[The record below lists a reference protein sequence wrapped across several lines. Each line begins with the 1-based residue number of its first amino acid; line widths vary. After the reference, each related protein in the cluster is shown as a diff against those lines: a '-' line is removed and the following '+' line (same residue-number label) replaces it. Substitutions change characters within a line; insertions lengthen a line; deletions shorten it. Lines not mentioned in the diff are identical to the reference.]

1 MSAGPVAPSGMKPAR
16 RPRGRLLPVA
26 YYDRDCL
33 TVAREVLGCLLHR
46 REDDGTWTVGRIVE
60 TEAYVGE
67 EDPACH
73 AAAGLTARTRVL
85 YGPPG
90 RAYVY
95 FTYGMHFL
103 LNFVTEREG
112 FPAAVLVRAV
122 RPEAGVERMRA
133 RRGRE
138 NPVELTSGPSRLC
151 QAFGIDLAHNTLSLA
166 GPELT
171 VRDDGRRPGRIESG
185 PRVGIRLGRDRAWR
199 FWAEGDPFVSRA
211 RPGAPP
217 GPRRRGVEGKR
228 T

>member
-1 MSAGPVAPSGMKPAR
+1 MSPESRAAEEPVR
-16 RPRGRLLPVA
+16 RPRGRKLPVA
-26 YYDRDCL
+26 FYARDCV

-46 REDDGTWTVGRIVE
+46 REEDGSWTVGRIVE

-67 EDPACH
+67 DDPACH
-73 AAAGLTARTRVL
+73 AAAGLTSRTRVL

-95 FTYGMHFL
+95 FTYGMHYL

-112 FPAAVLVRAV
+112 FPAAVLIRAV
-122 RPEAGVERMRA
+122 RPEAGLARMRV

-138 NPVELTSGPSRLC
+138 DLLSLASGPSRLC
-151 QAFGIDLAHNTLSLA
+151 QAFGLDLSHNDIPLS

-171 VRDDGRRPGRIESG
+171 VRDDGRRSGAIVSG
-185 PRVGIRLGRDRAWR
+185 PRVGIRVGTDRAWR
-199 FWAEGDPFVSRA
+199 FWLKGDPFVSRG
-211 RPGAPP
+211 RPGAPS
-217 GPRRRGVEGKR
+217 RRRRRAAGGKR